1 MPDTF
6 QNASTSQ
13 QSSALP
19 DNAAQCP
26 DAQGPNVVRPTVR
39 PSGLPIFSTEPLT
52 ESEKALLRLTARA
65 HRVHADSI
73 EAAVRVDRVDIALRA
88 MHDLIELSERDA
100 VTVRLLGSNR

>member
-19 DNAAQCP
+19 DNAAHCP
-26 DAQGPNVVRPTVR
+26 DAHLAERRSAVR

-52 ESEKALLRLTARA
+52 TAEKALLQLTARA

-73 EAAVRVDRVDIALRA
+73 EAAVRADRVDIALRA